1 MFGNM
6 IPIKVKF
13 GRVKNV
19 LLAQVLSMDECLRE
33 NLNYEYCHINIKS
46 TDRSGFYI
54 ANTLYLRGTDRTR
67 DNNIICCQYTTEIE
81 ATEALTNFVQCIR
94 AYNSKFCD
102 LDKFEEEIKWEI
114 AI

>member
-1 MFGNM
+1 M
-6 IPIKVKF
+6 IPIRVRF

-19 LLAQVLSMDECLRE
+19 LLAQVLSMDECLRGS
-33 NLNYEYCHINIKS
+33 LNYEYCHVNIKS
-46 TDRSGFYI
+46 ADRPAFYV
-54 ANTLYLRGTDRTR
+54 ADTLSTLYLRGTDRTR
-67 DNNIICCQYTTEIE
+67 DNNIICYQYTTEAE
-81 ATEALTNFVQCIR
+81 AMEALTSFVQCIR